1 VILPG
6 LPSPSEAGF
15 AKGEPI
21 PAFGI
26 KHPGIAPSAIHR
38 HDASVGGIRA
48 IPIMTFGRLRGPCI
62 ATLVALAVLTGTV
75 LVAAEDADIARR
87 RAIERKTFS
96 NAEIIDGFFKITFG
110 AEFHIAGGVDR
121 IRKYDGPIR
130 VYVDNKAK
138 PDRSSQVGA
147 VVADIRM
154 RIRDLDIAMTSRR
167 DDAQIIVSLVHDRDL
182 AHAIRT
188 LYGIDRARRIQRSLE
203 PQCLSGFRKDENV
216 FYDCIYEELLQSLGP
231 INDDTTVPWSMFN
244 DDVQMGFFDLY
255 DQYLL
260 NILYDRRIRPGMTR
274 TEVEALLPEVLPQV
288 RAWVEGNNK
297 P

>member
-1 VILPG
+1 
-6 LPSPSEAGF
+6 
-15 AKGEPI
+15 
-21 PAFGI
+21 
-26 KHPGIAPSAIHR
+26 
-38 HDASVGGIRA
+38 
-48 IPIMTFGRLRGPCI
+48 MTFGRLRDPCI
-62 ATLVALAVLTGTV
+62 ATLLALAALTGAV
-75 LVAAEDADIARR
+75 LAEDADIARR

-138 PDRSSQVGA
+138 PDRSSQVAA
-147 VVADIRM
+147 VVADVRM
-154 RIRDLDIAMTSRR
+154 RIRDLDIAMTGRR

-182 AHAIRT
+182 AHAIRS

-203 PQCLSGFRKDENV
+203 PQCLSGFRKDESSRILHSDVLIVADAGEFV

-231 INDDTTVPWSMFN
+231 IN

-288 RAWVEGNNK
+288 RAWVDENNK